1 MSLTR
6 RDWIRSSSLLAG
18 AGLVL
23 GRDALAMPAAEAA
36 EAAAQALPL
45 GADGRLRMAYNENPY
60 GPPQSARDAMVKYWS
75 EASLYQPAGIPEL
88 QRLVAAGWGVP
99 ADHVLITQGSS
110 EGLDATAATFAR
122 DGEIVGATPTYDRL
136 MAYGQAL
143 GASLVPVPLDAGLVH
158 DLPAMERAVGPFTR
172 LVFVCNP
179 NNPTGTIVDAG
190 ALEAFC
196 ARVAPRAPVFV
207 DEAYFEYV
215 EAPGHRSMMPLVTT
229 GHDVIVSR
237 TASKIHGMAGLRVGF
252 LVARPALLER
262 IRPFVMGF
270 PNAMAVR
277 ATIAAVQDTA
287 AQAFVRRQNTAS
299 REAIY
304 RALDGLRLRYVPS
317 QGNMVFFQTGRPAR
331 EVIAAFAAKGI
342 DVGRPFPP
350 MLDWCRVS
358 TSTPQGTEQFA
369 AALRGVMA

>member
-1 MSLTR
+1 MSQTR

-23 GRDALAMPAAEAA
+23 GREALALAPA
-36 EAAAQALPL
+36 EAAAHLAPR
-45 GADGRLRMAYNENPY
+45 GADGRIRMAFNENPY
-60 GPPQSARDAMVKYWS
+60 GPPQSAREAMVRYWS
-75 EASLYQPAGIPEL
+75 EASLYMPAGIPEL
-88 QRLVAAGWGVP
+88 QQLVASQWGVP
-99 ADHVLITQGSS
+99 ADHVLVTQGSS

-122 DGEIVGATPTYDRL
+122 GGELVGASPTYDRL
-136 MAYGQAL
+136 LAYGEAL
-143 GASLVPVPLDAGLVH
+143 GASVVTVPLDAALVH

-179 NNPTGTIVDAG
+179 NNPTGTVVDSA
-190 ALEAFC
+190 ALVGFC
-196 ARVAPRAPVFV
+196 TRVAPRAPVFV

-215 EAPGHRSMMPLVTT
+215 EVPGHRSMMPLVLA

-252 LVARPALLER
+252 LVARPALLDR
-262 IRPFVMGF
+262 IRPYVMGF

-277 ATIAAVQDTA
+277 AAIAAVRDSG
-287 AQAFVRRQNTAS
+287 AQVFVRRQNTAS

-304 RALDGLRLRYVPS
+304 RALDALRLRYVPS
-317 QGNMVFFQTGRPAR
+317 QGNMVFFRTGRPVT
-331 EVIAAFAAKGI
+331 EVIAGFAARGI

-358 TSTPQGTEQFA
+358 TGTPQDTERFV
-369 AALRGVMA
+369 AALRGVLA

>member
-1 MSLTR
+1 MPVTR

-23 GRDALAMPAAEAA
+23 GREALAMAPAEL
-36 EAAAQALPL
+36 AAQAAPF

-60 GPPQSARDAMVKYWS
+60 GPPQSARDAMVRYWS

-88 QRLVAAGWGVP
+88 QRLVAARWGVP
-99 ADHVLITQGSS
+99 ADHVLVTQGSS

-136 MAYGQAL
+136 MAYGRAL
-143 GASLVPVPLDAGLVH
+143 GASLVQVPLTPDLVH

-179 NNPTGTIVDAG
+179 NNPTGTVVASDALDG
-190 ALEAFC
+190 FC
-196 ARVAPRAPVFV
+196 TRVAPRAPVFV

-215 EAPGHRSMMPLVTT
+215 ETPGHRSMMPLVTA

-252 LVARPALLER
+252 LVARPALLEQ

-277 ATIAAVQDTA
+277 AAIAAVQDTG
-287 AQAFVRRQNTAS
+287 AQAFVKRQNTAS

-304 RALDGLRLRYVPS
+304 RALDALRLRYVPS
-317 QGNMVFFQTGRPAR
+317 QGNMVFFHTGRPVQA
-331 EVIAAFAAKGI
+331 IIDGFAARGI

-358 TSTPQGTEQFA
+358 TSTPEGTGQFV
-369 AALRGVMA
+369 AALRGVIA